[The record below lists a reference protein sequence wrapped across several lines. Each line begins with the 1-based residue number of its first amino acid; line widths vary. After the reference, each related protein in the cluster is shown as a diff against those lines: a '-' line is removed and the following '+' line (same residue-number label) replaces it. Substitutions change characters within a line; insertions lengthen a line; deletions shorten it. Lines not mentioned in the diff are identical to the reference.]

1 MAASRPVGARPRSGR
16 RPGRP
21 DTKAAIL
28 DAAKA
33 EFAAKG
39 FDRATLR
46 SIALAAGVDAALVH
60 HYFGSKDDLLL
71 AALEVPFDPREV
83 IPALTAGG
91 IDGLGERIARRFVS
105 IWDTEEMRI
114 PLVALIKSSLSS
126 ESAGAQLR
134 EGFVRIVMV
143 PIAAAIGTDDA
154 LLRAQLVASQLLGLA
169 VSRYVLRLQP
179 LASAPAELVIAQIGV
194 TLQRYLDGNDVPLD
208 SGARPRG

>member
-1 MAASRPVGARPRSGR
+1 L
-16 RPGRP
+16 
-21 DTKAAIL
+21 IL

-33 EFAAKG
+33 EFASKG

-83 IPALTAGG
+83 IPALTAEG
-91 IDGLGERIARRFVS
+91 IDGLGERIARRFVG
-105 IWDTEEMRI
+105 IWDTEELRV
-114 PLVALIKSSLSS
+114 PLVALIKSSLTS

-134 EGFVRIVMV
+134 EGFVRIVMA
-143 PIAAAIGTDDA
+143 PIAAVIGTEDA

-169 VSRYVLRLQP
+169 VSRYVLQLQP
-179 LASAPAELVIAQIGV
+179 LASAPAELVIAQIGE
-194 TLQRYLDGNDVPLD
+194 TLQRYLDGNDLSLD
-208 SGARPRG
+208 VEHRLTR

>member
-1 MAASRPVGARPRSGR
+1 MAASSPVGAKPRSGR

-21 DTKAAIL
+21 DTKAVIL

-83 IPALTAGG
+83 IPELTAAG
-91 IDGLGERIARRFVS
+91 IDGLGERIARRFVC

-114 PLVALIKSSLSS
+114 PLVALVKSSLTS
-126 ESAGAQLR
+126 EPAAAQLR
-134 EGFVRIVMV
+134 DGVVRMVMA
-143 PIAAAIGTDDA
+143 PIAAVIDTDDA
-154 LLRAQLVASQLLGLA
+154 PLRAQFAASQLIGLA

-179 LASAPAELVIAQIGV
+179 LASAPPEVVIASIGQ
-194 TLQRYLDGNDVPLD
+194 TLQRYLDEAVTGT
-208 SGARPRG
+208 